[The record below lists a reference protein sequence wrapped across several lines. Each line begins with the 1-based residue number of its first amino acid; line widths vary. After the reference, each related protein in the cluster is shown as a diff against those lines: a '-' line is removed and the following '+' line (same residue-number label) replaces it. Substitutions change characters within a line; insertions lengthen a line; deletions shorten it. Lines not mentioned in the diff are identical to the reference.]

1 MTRYS
6 GFLPAIST
14 EPLIPSALSG
24 GICVQ
29 SLRCATHGAPGSSGL
44 GWLLSAGDTQ
54 AMGSAVIVIGLF
66 THALHQ
72 LSDSMRS
79 RHQPLHSLLLLIRHQ
94 GAAECYC

>member
-1 MTRYS
+1 MARYS

-29 SLRCATHGAPGSSGL
+29 ALRCAAHGTPGSPGL

-54 AMGSAVIVIGLF
+54 AMGSAVIIICLF
-66 THALHQ
+66 THSLHP
-72 LSDSMRS
+72 LSDSM
-79 RHQPLHSLLLLIRHQ
+79 H
-94 GAAECYC
+94 